1 MSSAH
6 IQMTAAL
13 SDYLREVSLRD
24 HPLLARL
31 RTETA
36 ALPRARMQI
45 TPEQGQFMQLLLRTL
60 GARRTIEI
68 GVFTG
73 YSALCTALALPADG
87 QVIACDVSEE
97 WTAIGRRYWLEAGVA
112 DKIDLRLSP
121 AVETLDALL
130 ADGQAGQFDF
140 AFIDADKDNYDAYY
154 ERCLQLVRPGGI
166 IAVDNVLW
174 HGDVIDPSKQDPDTV
189 AIRALNRKLHLDPRI
204 ELSMLPMGDGL
215 TVARRLL

>member
-6 IQMTAAL
+6 IEMTAAL

-24 HPLLARL
+24 HPILARL
-31 RTETA
+31 RAETA
-36 ALPRARMQI
+36 ALPSAIMQI
-45 TPEQGQFMQLLLRTL
+45 TPEQGQFMQLLLRIL
-60 GARRTIEI
+60 GARRTLEI

-87 QVIACDVSEE
+87 QVIACDVSEA

-112 DKIDLRLSP
+112 DKVDLRLGP
-121 AVETLDALL
+121 AVETLDLLL
-130 ADGQAGQFDF
+130 ADGQADQFDF
-140 AFIDADKDNYDAYY
+140 AFIDADNNNYDAYY

-174 HGDVIDPSKQDPDTV
+174 HGDVIDSNKQDPDTV
-189 AIRALNRKLHLDPRI
+189 AIRALNRKLHADPRI

-215 TVARRLL
+215 TISRRLL

>member
-6 IQMTAAL
+6 IEMTAAL

-31 RTETA
+31 RAETA

-45 TPEQGQFMQLLLRTL
+45 TPEQGQFMQLLLRIL

-87 QVIACDVSEE
+87 QLIACDVSEE

-112 DKIDLRLSP
+112 AKVDLRLGP
-121 AVETLDALL
+121 AVATLDGLL
-130 ADGQAGQFDF
+130 DAGQAGQFDF

-174 HGDVIDPSKQDPDTV
+174 PGAVIDSLKQDPDTV
-189 AIRALNRKLHLDPRI
+189 AMRGLNRKLHADLRI

>member
-6 IQMTAAL
+6 IEMTAAL

-31 RTETA
+31 RAETA

-45 TPEQGQFMQLLLRTL
+45 TPEQGQFMQLLLRIL

-112 DKIDLRLSP
+112 DKVDLRLGP
-121 AVETLDALL
+121 AVETLDGLL
-130 ADGQAGQFDF
+130 AAGQADQFDF

-174 HGDVIDPSKQDPDTV
+174 HGDVIDPMKQDPDTV
-189 AIRALNRKLHLDPRI
+189 AIRALNRKLHADPRI

-215 TVARRLL
+215 TVARRLP

>member
-1 MSSAH
+1 
-6 IQMTAAL
+6 MTAAL

-45 TPEQGQFMQLLLRTL
+45 TPEQGQFMQLLLRLL

-97 WTAIGRRYWLEAGVA
+97 WTAIGRRYWLEAGVT
-112 DKIDLRLSP
+112 DKVDLRLGP

-130 ADGQAGQFDF
+130 ASGQAGQFDF

-166 IAVDNVLW
+166 IAIDNVLW

-189 AIRALNRKLHLDPRI
+189 AIRALNRKLHRDHRI
-204 ELSMLPMGDGL
+204 ELSMLPIGDGL

>member
-1 MSSAH
+1 
-6 IQMTAAL
+6 
-13 SDYLREVSLRD
+13 
-24 HPLLARL
+24 
-31 RTETA
+31 
-36 ALPRARMQI
+36 MQI